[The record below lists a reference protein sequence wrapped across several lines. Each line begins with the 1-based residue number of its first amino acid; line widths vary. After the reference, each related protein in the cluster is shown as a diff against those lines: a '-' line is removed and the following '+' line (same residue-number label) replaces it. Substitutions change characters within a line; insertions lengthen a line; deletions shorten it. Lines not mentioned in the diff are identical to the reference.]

1 MPLACQDP
9 AALLLEPIGYQRFAQ
24 FTQLFWVWFWR
35 HGRVRNGN
43 IIQIGLEPLGDR
55 ADIIQE

>member
-1 MPLACQDP
+1 
-9 AALLLEPIGYQRFAQ
+9 
-24 FTQLFWVWFWR
+24 LFWVWFWR